1 MPPAWR
7 ITTTPDPDRAFSGE
21 GPRIRGGRWNSNGTR
36 VVYTA
41 DYPAAAILEQLIQVS
56 SVASLPMCNLFPV
69 TLPETMVS
77 VVDFGTLPGAWRS
90 PGRDPAVQAIGDAWV
105 ARRTSLGV
113 QVPSAIA
120 PHHVNYL
127 LNPTHPEFA
136 ALTISPPE
144 RFALD
149 PRLLPTR
156 TR

>member
-1 MPPAWR
+1 MPAAWR
-7 ITTTPDPDRAFSGE
+7 ITTTPDPHRAFSGD
-21 GPRIRGGRWNSNGTR
+21 GARIRGGRWNSKGTR

-41 DYPAAAILEQLIQVS
+41 DYPAAAILEQIVQTS
-56 SVASLPMCNLFPV
+56 SVASLPIYNLFRV

-77 VVDFGTLPGAWRS
+77 VVDSSTLPGAWRD

-105 ARRTSLGV
+105 AKRTSLAL

-127 LNPTHPEFA
+127 LNPAHPEFA
-136 ALTISPPE
+136 ALTIAAPE

-149 PRLLPTR
+149 PRLPPSR